1 MRILH
6 VLNSADPENGGTVQA
21 VREMSAHQAALGYE
35 VIVIS
40 TGRDDP
46 PMSSQGETWKVF
58 PVQWNAWKW
67 SYAMQKAMPEIIRE
81 ADIVHLHTVWEF
93 PVYYG
98 HAMSLR
104 FDKPYVISPH
114 GMLDRWSLEQH
125 ALKKRIYLWR
135 MGQSIIAGAGA
146 VHFTSRPEAERSRFM
161 PMQDKAIVIP
171 LGVTLSDFGNPDEK
185 AFYHKFPKLSGN
197 RFILFL
203 GRLHTKKRPDLA
215 IRAYQKISRDFKNH
229 YFLMAG
235 PGEVQD
241 VLKLKKIVNDYGLQ
255 NRVLFSGM
263 LDRSLAL
270 AAYRQADL
278 FVLSSRQ
285 ENFGL
290 SVAEAMA
297 SGCPVVVSPQVNLS
311 EEIEK
316 ANAGMVVLPNEEAM
330 AQSIRRLLQNSNLR
344 EQMGQNGRQLVF
356 ERFAW
361 NKIILEYI
369 EIYKNIIA
377 NHGLIEK
384 SKS

>member
-1 MRILH
+1 
-6 VLNSADPENGGTVQA
+6 
-21 VREMSAHQAALGYE
+21 
-35 VIVIS
+35 
-40 TGRDDP
+40 
-46 PMSSQGETWKVF
+46 
-58 PVQWNAWKW
+58 
-67 SYAMQKAMPEIIRE
+67 
-81 ADIVHLHTVWEF
+81 
-93 PVYYG
+93 
-98 HAMSLR
+98 
-104 FDKPYVISPH
+104 
-114 GMLDRWSLEQH
+114 
-125 ALKKRIYLWR
+125 
-135 MGQSIIAGAGA
+135 
-146 VHFTSRPEAERSRFM
+146 
-161 PMQDKAIVIP
+161 
-171 LGVTLSDFGNPDEK
+171 
-185 AFYHKFPKLSGN
+185 
-197 RFILFL
+197 
-203 GRLHTKKRPDLA
+203 
-215 IRAYQKISRDFKNH
+215 
-229 YFLMAG
+229 MAG